1 MNLNKSDRKMKVA
14 EAANAACSFVLPKK
28 LKERYQMACKCF
40 VWLNFC
46 HLPLL
51 GKLPHTFSYIIA
63 ILTHNHSESP
73 NIISIRDFTKIKS
86 LPNGSDALS
95 SKLLK

>member
-1 MNLNKSDRKMKVA
+1 MNLNKSDREMKVA
-14 EAANAACSFVLPKK
+14 EAANAAYSFVLPKK
-28 LKERYQMACKCF
+28 SKEPYQMACKYF

-46 HLPLL
+46 HLLPL

-63 ILTHNHSESP
+63 RLTHNHSESP

-86 LPNGSDALS
+86 FPNGSDALS
-95 SKLLK
+95 SKLVK